1 MPGLATFEAGQIPA
15 DSGWSSSGDKP
26 WYAQTDT
33 VYEGSYALR
42 SGKITDAQESVLV
55 LERET
60 GAGTGY
66 FYFMASTE
74 QDWDALEFILNG
86 CVLGKWS
93 GRVNWTKFE
102 FALEAG
108 NNRLEWRYRK
118 DSSTFAGMD
127 AVFIDNVFIPEV
139 PVVEPPPATKPTLV
153 VAGVTA
159 EGLQLTVTGDAATEY
174 DVQFS
179 TDLDAWSS
187 LAKVTTD
194 DTGKAVFTDAAS
206 SEKLAQETWVEAT
219 GFYRAV
225 LVADDGGE

>member
-1 MPGLATFEAGQIPA
+1 M
-15 DSGWSSSGDKP
+15 
-26 WYAQTDT
+26 
-33 VYEGSYALR
+33 
-42 SGKITDAQESVLV
+42 

-60 GAGTGY
+60 GAGTGF
-66 FYFMASTE
+66 FYVMASTE
-74 QDWDALEFILNG
+74 QDWDALEFLQWT
-86 CVLGKWS
+86 CVGQVVHSRELDEI
-93 GRVNWTKFE
+93 RVRSRG
-102 FALEAG
+102 G

-206 SEKLAQETWVEAT
+206 AEKWPKELVEAT

-225 LVADDGGE
+225 LVADDGGEWPSDHILTNRRP